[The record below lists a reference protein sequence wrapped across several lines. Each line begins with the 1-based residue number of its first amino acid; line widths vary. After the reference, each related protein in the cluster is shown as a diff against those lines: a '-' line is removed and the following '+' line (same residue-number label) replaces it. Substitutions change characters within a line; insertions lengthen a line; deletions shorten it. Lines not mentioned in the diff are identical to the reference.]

1 MGSGGGLAPF
11 RERVPSLPEKLA
23 ILEDWFEEAATKAK
37 EVDKQLLDYKEVS
50 AFLVK
55 KGIFSDLDS
64 AAKFTLKTLKIKKPE
79 NNTSVHLSVN
89 QFQKLFCRN
98 IFKESLVEVLQKIE
112 QAYSGESIKNAQGDG
127 KHSTVSGDAG
137 PPAHQMELD

>member
-64 AAKFTLKTLKIKKPE
+64 AAKFIGAAAA
-79 NNTSVHLSVN
+79 SVGFVGSGAGIGSV
-89 QFQKLFCRN
+89 FG
-98 IFKESLVEVLQKIE
+98 SLIIGY
-112 QAYSGESIKNAQGDG
+112 AR
-127 KHSTVSGDAG
+127 
-137 PPAHQMELD
+137 